1 MPREGVV
8 VGEEGQEAPETVI
21 LDPTVKGVLL
31 MVPNEPVRK
40 FVPTLVVA
48 TSLPL
53 ASVERSAEL
62 MPVQVVPRVVRVEEL
77 LAKDWRPVQ
86 ELALAR
92 LRLREVEPPEKCF
105 RCRSILILPNT
116 RQ

>member
-8 VGEEGQEAPETVI
+8 VGEEGRRGAETVI

-48 TSLPL
+48 TSFPV
-53 ASVERSAEL
+53 ASVERSAFVTL
-62 MPVQVVPRVVRVEEL
+62 VNQV
-77 LAKDWRPVQ
+77 A
-86 ELALAR
+86 
-92 LRLREVEPPEKCF
+92 PE
-105 RCRSILILPNT
+105 
-116 RQ
+116 